1 MLINIVFFFV
11 LNFVSFLTVTCM
23 CVFQLL
29 LMSLVKIII
38 NINKIPKKIQK
49 KKQNILTG
57 LATGNYCSIAVI

>member
-1 MLINIVFFFV
+1 MLINTVFFFV

-29 LMSLVKIII
+29 LMSLVNIII